1 MLTLL
6 FVTHLMLYEV
16 VKTKYR
22 YMYLVLLGGV
32 SNEDN
37 WQVETESAS
46 PNCAREFLK
55 IKYTN
60 IDKQQCQ
67 KYMQKKKTT

>member
-1 MLTLL
+1 MI
-6 FVTHLMLYEV
+6 YAV

-22 YMYLVLLGGV
+22 YIYLVLLGGV

-37 WQVETESAS
+37 WQVETKSAS

-60 IDKQQCQ
+60 IDKQRQ
-67 KYMQKKKTT
+67 KYMQKK

>member
-1 MLTLL
+1 
-6 FVTHLMLYEV
+6 
-16 VKTKYR
+16 
-22 YMYLVLLGGV
+22 MYLVLLGGV